1 METGQGNPVKGKAFQ
16 RISKCTPVSTVRI
29 PIKHQDNS
37 HNIYAEDLVR
47 THAGLGL
54 AVSV

>member
-1 METGQGNPVKGKAFQ
+1 METGQRNPVKGKAFQ
-16 RISKCTPVSTVRI
+16 RISKCTPVSTDRI